1 MNWTKLAALTLCSCM
16 LWACTATANQ
26 RQDTDMPRLPK
37 QDPVIKIE
45 ARKNYKLYKQTE
57 KQMLKSRRLPDIT
70 YEFDSIRPPDYAY
83 PFLDKLAVLL
93 TGNPQLHLIIEGHTD
108 IIGGE
113 EYNYWL
119 SASRAAAM
127 KSYLVSRGVPADVI
141 RIHGYGKDRP
151 LTYDTS
157 DAGRRTN
164 RRVAFKLT
172 TRTWNA
178 VY

>member
-1 MNWTKLAALTLCSCM
+1 MNWTKLAALTLCTCVFF
-16 LWACTATANQ
+16 ACSGNKKREEIPQ
-26 RQDTDMPRLPK
+26 PPK
-37 QDPVIKIE
+37 QDPIIKIE

-57 KQMLKSRRLPDIT
+57 RQMLKSRRLPDIT

-83 PFLDKLAVLL
+83 PFLDKLATLL
-93 TGNPQLHLIIEGHTD
+93 KATPQLHLIIEGHTD

-127 KSYLVSRGVPADVI
+127 KSYLVSRGVQADTI

-157 DAGRRTN
+157 DEGRRTN

-172 TRTWNA
+172 TRNWKA
-178 VY
+178 IY